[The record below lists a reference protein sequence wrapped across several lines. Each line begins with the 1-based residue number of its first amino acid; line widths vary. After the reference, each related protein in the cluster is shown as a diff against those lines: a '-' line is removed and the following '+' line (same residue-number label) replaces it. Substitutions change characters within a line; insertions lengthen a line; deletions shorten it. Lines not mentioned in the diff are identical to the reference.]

1 MHCVG
6 GIPKESVSK
15 LRRALLIMSN
25 LSKNPGLSLLTPGC
39 LFCHKIL
46 MKAVNEVIKEA
57 ELNEVLDIVF
67 ADSGLLIFG
76 QKLTHFESATEL

>member
-1 MHCVG
+1 
-6 GIPKESVSK
+6 
-15 LRRALLIMSN
+15 
-25 LSKNPGLSLLTPGC
+25 
-39 LFCHKIL
+39 